1 MTPRLVPLARVVID
15 VGERFEVGRTPFGS
29 RLIGEIRAARWEG
42 ERFRAK
48 MVGAAAAD
56 WAVVGD
62 DDLLAIDVRMTLE
75 TDDGALVFVRYDGFL
90 DGRADPPV
98 RSAMRFETADPR
110 YAWIGRT
117 VFIGCGTWDG
127 VQVRYEVFEVAA

>member
-1 MTPRLVPLARVVID
+1 MRLVPLAKVAID
-15 VGERFEVGRTPFGS
+15 VGQRLEVGRTPFGS
-29 RLIGEIRAARWEG
+29 RLIGEISGARWEG

-56 WAVVGD
+56 WAVQGE
-62 DDLLAIDVRMTLE
+62 DDLLAIDVRMTLQ
-75 TDDGALVFVRYDGFL
+75 TDDGALVYVHYDGVL

-110 YAWIGRT
+110 YAWLVRT
-117 VFIGCGTWDG
+117 VFIGVGTWDG
-127 VQVRYEVFEVAA
+127 AQVRYEVFEVKP

>member
-1 MTPRLVPLARVVID
+1 MKISVQREDFDLSAETKRLYRIAGAGAVASF
-15 VGERFEVGRTPFGS
+15 VGIVR
-29 RLIGEIRAARWEG
+29 
-42 ERFRAK
+42 
-48 MVGAAAAD
+48 
-56 WAVVGD
+56 
-62 DDLLAIDVRMTLE
+62 DVRMTLE

-110 YAWIGRT
+110 YAWLGRT

-127 VQVRYEVFEVAA
+127 AQVRYEVFEVAA

>member
-1 MTPRLVPLARVVID
+1 M
-15 VGERFEVGRTPFGS
+15 
-29 RLIGEIRAARWEG
+29 IGEITGARWEG

-62 DDLLAIDVRMTLE
+62 DDLLAVDVRMTLQ
-75 TDDGALVFVRYDGFL
+75 TDDGALLFLHYDGLL

-110 YAWIGRT
+110 YAWMGRT
-117 VFIGCGTWDG
+117 VFIAAGRFDG
-127 VQVRYEVFEVAA
+127 VRVHYEVFEVAP